1 MPAVCVYCAS
11 SELID
16 DRYKQLATDVG
27 TAIAE
32 SGLDLV
38 SGGGSI
44 SCMGAV
50 ARGARAGGA
59 FTTGVIPEA
68 LLELEV
74 HDADA
79 DDLIVVPDM
88 RVRKGLMDEK
98 ADAFLALPG
107 GIGTLEELI
116 EVWTA
121 RSLHLHDKP
130 VVILDPWN
138 DYAALHELVAHLE
151 RAGFIRPIAAAQVV
165 WTYTVEDALA
175 AITSG
180 IGVRSAMSP
189 TPAEMLEAEG

>member
-16 DRYKQLATDVG
+16 ERYKELAAQVG

-32 SGLDLV
+32 AGYDLV

-50 ARGARAGGA
+50 ARSARAAGA

-79 DDLIVVPDM
+79 DELIVVSDM
-88 RVRKGLMDEK
+88 RVRKALMDEK
-98 ADAFLALPG
+98 ADAFLTLPG
-107 GIGTLEELI
+107 GIGTLEELV

-121 RSLHLHDKP
+121 RSLRMHDKP
-130 VVILDPWN
+130 VVILDPWH
-138 DYAALHELVAHLE
+138 DYAALHDLVAHLE
-151 RAGFIRPIAAAQVV
+151 RTGFMREIAVQQVV
-165 WTYTVEDALA
+165 WTYSVEDAIA
-175 AITSG
+175 AITAG
-180 IGVRSAMSP
+180 IGVRSTMSP